1 MDYTSTDDAH
11 GIMCHGTRE
20 EMIDWC
26 AWNDRNG
33 VFRDEDCEAEGLPLL
48 DERSAQLVMLQFLL
62 PPCEQDANGDWH
74 SGASVRL
81 YGYPGVFLVDHYD
94 VDDLKDSQF
103 VLVPVRRSTGSVLFN
118 VPITSIV
125 EIDGEPV
132 SLRSRPIAPPA
143 SDYPHVLK
151 YDFRD

>member
-1 MDYTSTDDAH
+1 MNYRSTDDAH
-11 GIMCHGTRE
+11 AIMCHGTRE

-33 VFRDEDCEAEGLPLL
+33 VFRDEDCLADGLPVL
-48 DERSAQLVMLQFLL
+48 DDRSAQLVMLQFLL
-62 PPCEQDANGDWH
+62 PPCEQDCNGVWR

-81 YGYPGVFLVDHYD
+81 YGLPGTFLVDQYD
-94 VDDLKDSQF
+94 VDHLKVSQF
-103 VLVPVRRSTGSVLFN
+103 VLIPVSREAGSVLFY

-132 SLRSRPIAPPA
+132 SLRSRPIATPA
-143 SDYPHVLK
+143 SDYQHVLK
-151 YDFRD
+151 FDYRD

>member
-1 MDYTSTDDAH
+1 MDYKSTDDAH

-33 VFRDEDCEAEGLPLL
+33 VFRDADCESEGLPLL

-62 PPCEQDANGDWH
+62 PPCEQDSNGTWH

-81 YGYPGVFLVDHYD
+81 YGLSGTFLVDLYD
-94 VDDLKDSQF
+94 VGHLKESQF
-103 VLVPVRRSTGSVLFN
+103 VLIPVSREAGSVLFY
-118 VPITSIV
+118 VPITSII